1 MRSAARYGWIGYT
14 AARSN
19 MAYRGELLFRSSFLA
34 VILYIFMRLWTV
46 VYAESK
52 DSRIA
57 GLSLPQMLWYLVIT
71 EAVFLSA
78 PRIWAEVE
86 QDVRTGRLA
95 VQLIRPLSYTA
106 GHLSR
111 AMGERIVRFT
121 MNLVIGSIIALV
133 LVGPIPMSISGLA
146 MFAVTLPVAFVLD
159 FLGMFLVG
167 LSAFWLESTAG
178 VALIYLRSVMLFGG
192 MFLPL
197 EIYPDALQPALR
209 ILPFASMVSAP
220 GRMFVSPSF
229 ALLKESLI
237 TQGAAV
243 VGYAGLVSLV
253 QLIAFRRLFANGG

>member
-19 MAYRGELLFRSSFLA
+19 LAYRGELLFRSSFLA

-78 PRIWAEVE
+78 PRIWTEVE

-95 VQLIRPLSYTA
+95 VQLIRPLSYSA

-133 LVGPIPMSISGLA
+133 LVGPIPMSISGIA
-146 MFAVTLPVAFVLD
+146 MFAVVL
-159 FLGMFLVG
+159 
-167 LSAFWLESTAG
+167 
-178 VALIYLRSVMLFGG
+178 
-192 MFLPL
+192 
-197 EIYPDALQPALR
+197 
-209 ILPFASMVSAP
+209 
-220 GRMFVSPSF
+220 
-229 ALLKESLI
+229 
-237 TQGAAV
+237 
-243 VGYAGLVSLV
+243 
-253 QLIAFRRLFANGG
+253 